1 MNHVPVPVRLGVLG
15 CADIAWR
22 KLLPAAAAEPG
33 LRTVAIAGR
42 DPARTDRFA
51 ARFGCAAVNRYEAL
65 LERSDVEAVYLPLP
79 IGLRHR
85 WAGAALA
92 AGKHVLAE
100 KPMVGTEKQTADLV
114 SQAAERGLTLMENT
128 AFLLHGQHAAVRR
141 AYAAGE
147 IGELR
152 AFSSV
157 FGIPP
162 LPNGDIRYRPDL
174 GGGALLDV
182 GFYPLRAARHFVGP
196 DLRVVGADL
205 RTGPSG
211 VDVAGTV
218 LLGGPNQV
226 AVQVGFGFEHFY
238 RSGYELWGSTGELRL
253 ERAFTPP
260 PDHRPVLGLRQQDRR
275 ESRTLPAEDQFAA
288 LVRTFV
294 AAVSGEHDLSGHHAE
309 MLGHARLVDAIR
321 RAAGQ
326 GEP

>member
-1 MNHVPVPVRLGVLG
+1 MNPVPVPVRLGVLG

-42 DPARTDRFA
+42 DPARTGRFA
-51 ARFGCAAVNRYEAL
+51 TRFGCAAVDRYEAL
-65 LERSDVEAVYLPLP
+65 LERPDVDAVYLPLP
-79 IGLRHR
+79 IALRHR

-100 KPMVGTEKQTADLV
+100 KPLVGTEKQTADLV
-114 SQAAERGLTLMENT
+114 AQAAERGLALMENA
-128 AFLLHGQHAAVRR
+128 AFLLHGQHDAVRR

-162 LPNGDIRYRPDL
+162 LRAGDIRYRPDL

-205 RTGPSG
+205 RTGASG

-218 LLGGPNQV
+218 LLSGPGQV
-226 AVQVGFGFEHFY
+226 GVQIGFGFEHFY
-238 RSGYELWGSTGELRL
+238 RSGYELWGSTGELKL

-260 PDHRPVLGLRQQDRR
+260 PEYRPVLGLRRQDRR
-275 ESRTLPAEDQFAA
+275 ESRTLAAEDQFAA
-288 LVRTFV
+288 LARTFA
-294 AAVSGEHDLSGHHAE
+294 AAVRGEYDLSVHHTD
-309 MLGHARLVDAIR
+309 MLGHARLVDTIR
-321 RAAGQ
+321 RAAGL